1 MYSENTN
8 TSVEVFRK
16 SMRLTQ
22 LRSFYAVG
30 KHGSV
35 TAAARALH
43 VSQPTVTTQVRA
55 LEESYGVELFHR
67 SGRRIVLT
75 AAGETLFAIA
85 QRMFSSEQEAIDFL
99 KESAGLGTGTIRVGA
114 VGPLH
119 AMEIVAAFHLRYP
132 GLHVSIRLGN
142 SEETV
147 RGLLSYETDV
157 AVLAQYGADPRL
169 HYVPY
174 RQHPLV
180 IIVPVTHRLAR
191 RRRVALE
198 ELRDEQMI
206 MREPGSTT
214 RKALEDALRQHGI
227 EPNFALEVGSREA
240 VREAVILGLGIA
252 AVSEREHVDDSRLR
266 KLSIDGEQVLTHA
279 HVACLAERKTAR
291 LVQAF
296 LNVVDQVLLD
306 KDAGQPPAKRICLP
320 DGRPIENSV

>member
-1 MYSENTN
+1 
-8 TSVEVFRK
+8 
-16 SMRLTQ
+16 MRLTQ

-43 VSQPTVTTQVRA
+43 VSQPTVTTQVRD
-55 LEESYGVELFHR
+55 LEEGYGVELFHR
-67 SGRRIVLT
+67 SGRRIILT
-75 AAGETLFAIA
+75 AAGEALFAIA
-85 QRMFSSEQEAIDFL
+85 QRMFGNEQEAIDFL
-99 KESAGLGTGTIRVGA
+99 KESAGLRTGIVRVGA

-132 GLHVSIRLGN
+132 GLRVSIRLGN

-157 AVLAQYGADPRL
+157 AVLAQYGTDARL

-180 IIVPVTHRLAR
+180 IIVPATHRLAR
-191 RRRVALE
+191 RRSVRLE
-198 ELRDEQMI
+198 ELRDEPMI

-227 EPNFALEVGSREA
+227 KPSFALEVGSREA
-240 VREAVILGLGIA
+240 VREAVIFGLGIA

-266 KLSIDGEQVLTHA
+266 KLAIHGEQVLTHA
-279 HVACLAERKTAR
+279 HVACLAERRAAR

-296 LNVVDQVLLD
+296 LEVAAHVLIE
-306 KDAGQPPAKRICLP
+306 KDARGAA
-320 DGRPIENSV
+320 G

>member
-1 MYSENTN
+1 
-8 TSVEVFRK
+8 
-16 SMRLTQ
+16 
-22 LRSFYAVG
+22 
-30 KHGSV
+30 
-35 TAAARALH
+35 
-43 VSQPTVTTQVRA
+43 
-55 LEESYGVELFHR
+55 
-67 SGRRIVLT
+67 
-75 AAGETLFAIA
+75 
-85 QRMFSSEQEAIDFL
+85 
-99 KESAGLGTGTIRVGA
+99 
-114 VGPLH
+114 
-119 AMEIVAAFHLRYP
+119 
-132 GLHVSIRLGN
+132 LHVSIRLGN

-191 RRRVALE
+191 RRRVDLE
-198 ELRDEQMI
+198 ELRNEQMI

-214 RKALEDALRQHGI
+214 RKALEDALRRHGI

-279 HVACLAERKTAR
+279 HVACLAERKAAR

-296 LNVVDQVLLD
+296 FKVVDQVLLD
-306 KDAGQPPAKRICLP
+306 KDSGQPPAKRTCP
-320 DGRPIENSV
+320 ADGHATENSV

>member
-1 MYSENTN
+1 MYSKNTN
-8 TSVEVFRK
+8 ISVDVFSQ

-43 VSQPTVTTQVRA
+43 VSQPTVTTQVRD

-67 SGRRIVLT
+67 NGRRIILT

-85 QRMFSSEQEAIDFL
+85 QRMFGNEQEAIDFL
-99 KESAGLGTGTIRVGA
+99 KESAGLSTGVIHVGA

-119 AMEIVAAFHLRYP
+119 AMEIVAAFHRRYP
-132 GLHVSIRLGN
+132 GLRVSIRLGN

-157 AVLAQYGADPRL
+157 AVLAQYGANPLL

-180 IIVPVTHRLAR
+180 IIVPATHRLAR
-191 RRRVALE
+191 RRSVRLE
-198 ELRDEQMI
+198 ELRNETVDHARAWLYHPQGAG
-206 MREPGSTT
+206 RRTTPGTASSQTLHWKWAAGRPCAKRSYLGSASRRCRSANMSTT
-214 RKALEDALRQHGI
+214 RGCA
-227 EPNFALEVGSREA
+227 S
-240 VREAVILGLGIA
+240 
-252 AVSEREHVDDSRLR
+252 
-266 KLSIDGEQVLTHA
+266 
-279 HVACLAERKTAR
+279 
-291 LVQAF
+291 
-296 LNVVDQVLLD
+296 
-306 KDAGQPPAKRICLP
+306 
-320 DGRPIENSV
+320 

>member
-1 MYSENTN
+1 MYSKNTN
-8 TSVEVFRK
+8 FSIDVL
-16 SMRLTQ
+16 SQPMRLTQ

-35 TAAARALH
+35 TGAARALH
-43 VSQPTVTTQVRA
+43 VSQPTVTTQVRD

-67 SGRRIVLT
+67 SGRRIMLS

-85 QRMFSSEQEAIDFL
+85 QRMFGNEQEAIDFL
-99 KESAGLGTGTIRVGA
+99 KESAGLSTGIIRVGA

-132 GLHVSIRLGN
+132 GLRVSIRLGN

-157 AVLAQYGADPRL
+157 AVLAQYGANPLL

-180 IIVPVTHRLAR
+180 IIVPAAHRLAR
-191 RRRVALE
+191 RRSVRLE
-198 ELRDEQMI
+198 ELRDEAMI

-227 EPNFALEVGSREA
+227 APNFSLEVGSREA

-266 KLSIDGEQVLTHA
+266 KLTIHGEQVVTHA

-296 LNVVDQVLLD
+296 LEVVNQVLIE
-306 KDAGQPPAKRICLP
+306 KDAEGALR
-320 DGRPIENSV
+320 